1 VPPSS
6 LRGVT
11 ASTGAADSGGGSVT
25 VLFFAAA
32 AEAARR
38 RREKVEG
45 AAGRPLEELLERL
58 LSSPAYGEALARV
71 FPSCAIW
78 VNGAAASADRVLKG
92 GDEVAVLPPVSGG
105 SGPAVSGG
113 REPGAKAAG
122 RVVARPSSSAWQ
134 HPGGA
139 PFDWEAPAESLRGFP
154 HQPLLNAVCGSLVT
168 GG

>member
-1 VPPSS
+1 VPASS

-11 ASTGAADSGGGSVT
+11 ASTGAAASGGGSVT

-38 RREKVEG
+38 RREEVEG
-45 AAGRPLEELLERL
+45 AAGRPLAELLERL

-78 VNGAAASADRVLKG
+78 VNGVAASEDRVLKG

-105 SGPAVSGG
+105 SGP
-113 REPGAKAAG
+113 GAKAG
-122 RVVARPSSSAWQ
+122 R
-134 HPGGA
+134 GGCA
-139 PFDWEAPAESLRGFP
+139 SFLTSRY
-154 HQPLLNAVCGSLVT
+154 
-168 GG
+168 